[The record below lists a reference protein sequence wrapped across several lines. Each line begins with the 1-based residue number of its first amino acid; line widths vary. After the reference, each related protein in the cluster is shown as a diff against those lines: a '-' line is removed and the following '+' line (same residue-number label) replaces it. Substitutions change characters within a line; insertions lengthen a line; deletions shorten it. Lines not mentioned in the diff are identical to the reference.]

1 VPKIVA
7 DMHIPPA
14 FRRWIARFALAVL
27 IAIAIGYLPAQ
38 VLRRDPR
45 AAKLEVQIEQLSAEA
60 REVAAR
66 NAALRRDIAALRG
79 DIAAIED
86 RARVDLGMVYPDEIV
101 LRLAPEPTD
110 PTTDPAPDPAPAG
123 GEGRP

>member
-14 FRRWIARFALAVL
+14 FRRWSARLALAVL
-27 IAIAIGYLPAQ
+27 IAIAIGTLPAQ

-45 AAKLEVQIEQLSAEA
+45 AAKLEVQIEQLSIEA

-66 NAALRRDIAALRG
+66 NAALRRDIAALRSDVG
-79 DIAAIED
+79 AIED

-101 LRLAPEPTD
+101 LRLPPEPTS
-110 PTTDPAPDPAPAG
+110 PELPGAG
-123 GEGRP
+123 GPP